1 MIRYLSRINRWL
13 PRGDDEDETAHDTC
27 PVCNTKVELYWD
39 PRYNGV
45 RGSCSKCGTNWA
57 ES

>member
-1 MIRYLSRINRWL
+1 MIRHLSRINRL
-13 PRGDDEDETAHDTC
+13 PYHTDNEDETTHDTC
-27 PVCNTKVELYWD
+27 PVCNMEVELYWE
-39 PRYNGV
+39 PRYNGF